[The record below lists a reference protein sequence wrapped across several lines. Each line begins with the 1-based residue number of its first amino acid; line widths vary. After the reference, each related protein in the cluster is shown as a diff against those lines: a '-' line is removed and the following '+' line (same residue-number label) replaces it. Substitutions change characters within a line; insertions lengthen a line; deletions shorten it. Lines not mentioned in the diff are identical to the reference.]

1 MRSLPLNTAA
11 EMHSVLAV
19 DAQILAATIALRC
32 GKRRGQN
39 YTSSVL
45 CGVVLHALDR
55 LYYETPGELIPAVN
69 FSRGNPQSNP
79 PLQQN
84 LPYNSHVRHV
94 NN

>member
-1 MRSLPLNTAA
+1 MRSLPLTTAA

-32 GKRRGQN
+32 GKLRGQS
-39 YTSSVL
+39 YTSNVL
-45 CGVVLHALDR
+45 CGVVLHTLDH
-55 LYYETPGELIPAVN
+55 LYNETPGELTPAVKV
-69 FSRGNPQSNP
+69 SRGNPQSNP

-84 LPYNSHVRHV
+84 LPHNSHVRHV